1 RRVAGHSARPG
12 RLLHRSGLA
21 GAAERLRLRLRFGA
35 GAAGPGADEG
45 VGHREHRPVRHRAR
59 FRLQRPDGAG
69 AVPVVGRGAAAT
81 GVLDHGIA
89 VARDLEQCRGP
100 GGRAGRGHALLA
112 SVLARPDGPA
122 AGRGPGHELRR
133 RCEAAALP
141 VAAAGQPA
149 GVHRRGLRRGHRLHR
164 PGRTAHR
171 PPAGRRGSP
180 LLPARQHPGRGG
192 HHVAGLGG
200 VQDHRAGRADARRH
214 RHRRDRGAGLPAAD
228 LPQRRPGM
236 SDLSIS
242 GLDAGY
248 GGQPIISGFNLPPL
262 TAGEVVSV
270 VGPNGAGKSTL
281 LRSLAGLIPAHG
293 SIRLD
298 EAELTRLSLADRA
311 KRVTYMPQTL
321 PQGVALTVL
330 ETVVASIRA
339 TPLRGAVYTD
349 AQAAERAYEV
359 LQRINAEALAGQ
371 RLDRLSGGQKQL
383 AGLAQALAR
392 EPRLLLLDEPTSA
405 LDLHYQLRV
414 LDLAREA
421 AAERGMTVMIV

>member
-1 RRVAGHSARPG
+1 
-12 RLLHRSGLA
+12 
-21 GAAERLRLRLRFGA
+21 
-35 GAAGPGADEG
+35 
-45 VGHREHRPVRHRAR
+45 
-59 FRLQRPDGAG
+59 
-69 AVPVVGRGAAAT
+69 
-81 GVLDHGIA
+81 
-89 VARDLEQCRGP
+89 
-100 GGRAGRGHALLA
+100 
-112 SVLARPDGPA
+112 
-122 AGRGPGHELRR
+122 
-133 RCEAAALP
+133 
-141 VAAAGQPA
+141 
-149 GVHRRGLRRGHRLHR
+149 
-164 PGRTAHR
+164 
-171 PPAGRRGSP
+171 
-180 LLPARQHPGRGG
+180 
-192 HHVAGLGG
+192 
-200 VQDHRAGRADARRH
+200 
-214 RHRRDRGAGLPAAD
+214 
-228 LPQRRPGM
+228 M

-248 GGQPIISGFNLPPL
+248 GGQPIISGFSLPPL

-298 EAELTRLSLADRA
+298 EAELTRLSLTDRA

-421 AAERGMTVMIV
+421 AAERGMTVMIVLHDLQAAARVSDRIAVMAKGRLVAFGTPDEAITPDILAEVYRVSARVQRCDRGALQVMIDDVLS

>member
-1 RRVAGHSARPG
+1 
-12 RLLHRSGLA
+12 
-21 GAAERLRLRLRFGA
+21 
-35 GAAGPGADEG
+35 
-45 VGHREHRPVRHRAR
+45 
-59 FRLQRPDGAG
+59 
-69 AVPVVGRGAAAT
+69 
-81 GVLDHGIA
+81 
-89 VARDLEQCRGP
+89 
-100 GGRAGRGHALLA
+100 
-112 SVLARPDGPA
+112 
-122 AGRGPGHELRR
+122 
-133 RCEAAALP
+133 
-141 VAAAGQPA
+141 
-149 GVHRRGLRRGHRLHR
+149 
-164 PGRTAHR
+164 
-171 PPAGRRGSP
+171 
-180 LLPARQHPGRGG
+180 
-192 HHVAGLGG
+192 
-200 VQDHRAGRADARRH
+200 
-214 RHRRDRGAGLPAAD
+214 
-228 LPQRRPGM
+228 M

-248 GGQPIISGFNLPPL
+248 GGRPIISGFSLPPL

-421 AAERGMTVMIV
+421 AAERGMTVMIVLHDLQAAARVSDRIAVMAKGRLVAFGTPDEAITPDILAEVYRVSARVQRCDRGALQVMIDDVLTA

>member
-1 RRVAGHSARPG
+1 MS
-12 RLLHRSGLA
+12 
-21 GAAERLRLRLRFGA
+21 
-35 GAAGPGADEG
+35 
-45 VGHREHRPVRHRAR
+45 
-59 FRLQRPDGAG
+59 
-69 AVPVVGRGAAAT
+69 
-81 GVLDHGIA
+81 
-89 VARDLEQCRGP
+89 
-100 GGRAGRGHALLA
+100 
-112 SVLARPDGPA
+112 
-122 AGRGPGHELRR
+122 EL
-133 RCEAAALP
+133 
-141 VAAAGQPA
+141 
-149 GVHRRGLRRGHRLHR
+149 
-164 PGRTAHR
+164 T
-171 PPAGRRGSP
+171 
-180 LLPARQHPGRGG
+180 
-192 HHVAGLGG
+192 
-200 VQDHRAGRADARRH
+200 
-214 RHRRDRGAGLPAAD
+214 
-228 LPQRRPGM
+228 
-236 SDLSIS
+236 IS

-248 GGQPIISGFNLPPL
+248 GGQPIISGFSLPPL

-421 AAERGMTVMIV
+421 AAERGMTVMIVLHDLQAAARVSDRIAVMAKGKLVAFGTPEEAITPDILAEVYRVTARVQRCDRGALQVMIDDVLG

>member
-1 RRVAGHSARPG
+1 
-12 RLLHRSGLA
+12 
-21 GAAERLRLRLRFGA
+21 
-35 GAAGPGADEG
+35 
-45 VGHREHRPVRHRAR
+45 
-59 FRLQRPDGAG
+59 
-69 AVPVVGRGAAAT
+69 
-81 GVLDHGIA
+81 
-89 VARDLEQCRGP
+89 
-100 GGRAGRGHALLA
+100 
-112 SVLARPDGPA
+112 
-122 AGRGPGHELRR
+122 
-133 RCEAAALP
+133 
-141 VAAAGQPA
+141 
-149 GVHRRGLRRGHRLHR
+149 
-164 PGRTAHR
+164 
-171 PPAGRRGSP
+171 
-180 LLPARQHPGRGG
+180 
-192 HHVAGLGG
+192 
-200 VQDHRAGRADARRH
+200 
-214 RHRRDRGAGLPAAD
+214 
-228 LPQRRPGM
+228 M
-236 SDLSIS
+236 SDLTIS

-248 GGQPIISGFNLPPL
+248 GGQPIISGFSLPPL
-262 TAGEVVSV
+262 TTGEVVSV

-421 AAERGMTVMIV
+421 AAERGMTVMIVLHDLQAAARVSDRIAVMAKGKLVAFGTPDEAITPDILAEVYRVSARVQRCDRGVLQVMIDDVLAG

>member
-1 RRVAGHSARPG
+1 
-12 RLLHRSGLA
+12 
-21 GAAERLRLRLRFGA
+21 
-35 GAAGPGADEG
+35 
-45 VGHREHRPVRHRAR
+45 
-59 FRLQRPDGAG
+59 
-69 AVPVVGRGAAAT
+69 
-81 GVLDHGIA
+81 
-89 VARDLEQCRGP
+89 
-100 GGRAGRGHALLA
+100 
-112 SVLARPDGPA
+112 
-122 AGRGPGHELRR
+122 
-133 RCEAAALP
+133 
-141 VAAAGQPA
+141 
-149 GVHRRGLRRGHRLHR
+149 
-164 PGRTAHR
+164 
-171 PPAGRRGSP
+171 
-180 LLPARQHPGRGG
+180 
-192 HHVAGLGG
+192 
-200 VQDHRAGRADARRH
+200 
-214 RHRRDRGAGLPAAD
+214 
-228 LPQRRPGM
+228 M

-248 GGQPIISGFNLPPL
+248 GGQPIISDFSLPPL

-405 LDLHYQLRV
+405 LDLARQARLLSELRRLAAEGRVVVAV
-414 LDLAREA
+414 LHDLALA
-421 AAERGMTVMIV
+421 AQWADRIVLIHGGKVHAHGRPHEVLTPALLAEVYGVAARVEPCSRGRLMVMIDGEIA

>member
-1 RRVAGHSARPG
+1 
-12 RLLHRSGLA
+12 
-21 GAAERLRLRLRFGA
+21 
-35 GAAGPGADEG
+35 
-45 VGHREHRPVRHRAR
+45 
-59 FRLQRPDGAG
+59 
-69 AVPVVGRGAAAT
+69 
-81 GVLDHGIA
+81 
-89 VARDLEQCRGP
+89 
-100 GGRAGRGHALLA
+100 
-112 SVLARPDGPA
+112 
-122 AGRGPGHELRR
+122 
-133 RCEAAALP
+133 
-141 VAAAGQPA
+141 
-149 GVHRRGLRRGHRLHR
+149 
-164 PGRTAHR
+164 
-171 PPAGRRGSP
+171 
-180 LLPARQHPGRGG
+180 
-192 HHVAGLGG
+192 
-200 VQDHRAGRADARRH
+200 
-214 RHRRDRGAGLPAAD
+214 
-228 LPQRRPGM
+228 M

-248 GGQPIISGFNLPPL
+248 GGQPIISGFSLPPL

-298 EAELTRLSLADRA
+298 ETELTRLSLADRA

-421 AAERGMTVMIV
+421 AAERDMTVMIVLHDLQAAARVSDRIAVMAKGKLVAFGTPDEAITPGILAEVYRVSARVQRCNRGALQVMIDDVLTG

>member
-1 RRVAGHSARPG
+1 
-12 RLLHRSGLA
+12 
-21 GAAERLRLRLRFGA
+21 
-35 GAAGPGADEG
+35 
-45 VGHREHRPVRHRAR
+45 
-59 FRLQRPDGAG
+59 
-69 AVPVVGRGAAAT
+69 
-81 GVLDHGIA
+81 
-89 VARDLEQCRGP
+89 
-100 GGRAGRGHALLA
+100 
-112 SVLARPDGPA
+112 
-122 AGRGPGHELRR
+122 
-133 RCEAAALP
+133 
-141 VAAAGQPA
+141 
-149 GVHRRGLRRGHRLHR
+149 
-164 PGRTAHR
+164 
-171 PPAGRRGSP
+171 
-180 LLPARQHPGRGG
+180 
-192 HHVAGLGG
+192 
-200 VQDHRAGRADARRH
+200 
-214 RHRRDRGAGLPAAD
+214 
-228 LPQRRPGM
+228 M
-236 SDLSIS
+236 SELSIN

-248 GGQPIISGFNLPPL
+248 GGQPIISGFSLPPL

-421 AAERGMTVMIV
+421 AAERGMTVMIVLHDLQAAARVSDRIAVMAKGKLVAFGAPDEAITPDILAEVYRVSARVQRCGRGALQVMIDDVLG

>member
-1 RRVAGHSARPG
+1 
-12 RLLHRSGLA
+12 
-21 GAAERLRLRLRFGA
+21 
-35 GAAGPGADEG
+35 
-45 VGHREHRPVRHRAR
+45 
-59 FRLQRPDGAG
+59 
-69 AVPVVGRGAAAT
+69 
-81 GVLDHGIA
+81 
-89 VARDLEQCRGP
+89 
-100 GGRAGRGHALLA
+100 
-112 SVLARPDGPA
+112 
-122 AGRGPGHELRR
+122 
-133 RCEAAALP
+133 
-141 VAAAGQPA
+141 
-149 GVHRRGLRRGHRLHR
+149 
-164 PGRTAHR
+164 
-171 PPAGRRGSP
+171 
-180 LLPARQHPGRGG
+180 
-192 HHVAGLGG
+192 
-200 VQDHRAGRADARRH
+200 
-214 RHRRDRGAGLPAAD
+214 
-228 LPQRRPGM
+228 M
-236 SDLSIS
+236 SELSIS
-242 GLDAGY
+242 DLDAGY
-248 GGQPIISGFNLPPL
+248 GGQPIISGFTLPPL

-421 AAERGMTVMIV
+421 AAERGMTVMIVLHDLQAAARVSDRIAVMAKGRLVAFGTPDEAITPDILAEVYRVSARVQRCDRGALQVMIDDVLTG

>member
-1 RRVAGHSARPG
+1 
-12 RLLHRSGLA
+12 
-21 GAAERLRLRLRFGA
+21 
-35 GAAGPGADEG
+35 
-45 VGHREHRPVRHRAR
+45 
-59 FRLQRPDGAG
+59 
-69 AVPVVGRGAAAT
+69 
-81 GVLDHGIA
+81 
-89 VARDLEQCRGP
+89 
-100 GGRAGRGHALLA
+100 
-112 SVLARPDGPA
+112 
-122 AGRGPGHELRR
+122 
-133 RCEAAALP
+133 
-141 VAAAGQPA
+141 
-149 GVHRRGLRRGHRLHR
+149 
-164 PGRTAHR
+164 
-171 PPAGRRGSP
+171 
-180 LLPARQHPGRGG
+180 
-192 HHVAGLGG
+192 
-200 VQDHRAGRADARRH
+200 
-214 RHRRDRGAGLPAAD
+214 
-228 LPQRRPGM
+228 M
-236 SDLSIS
+236 NDLSIS

-248 GGQPIISGFNLPPL
+248 GGQPIISGLSLPPL

-298 EAELTRLSLADRA
+298 GDELTRLSLADRA

-421 AAERGMTVMIV
+421 AAERGMTVMIVLHDLQAAARVSDRIAVMAKGRLVAFGTPDEAITPDILAEVYRVSARVQRCDRGALQVMIDDVLTS

>member
-1 RRVAGHSARPG
+1 
-12 RLLHRSGLA
+12 
-21 GAAERLRLRLRFGA
+21 
-35 GAAGPGADEG
+35 
-45 VGHREHRPVRHRAR
+45 
-59 FRLQRPDGAG
+59 
-69 AVPVVGRGAAAT
+69 
-81 GVLDHGIA
+81 
-89 VARDLEQCRGP
+89 
-100 GGRAGRGHALLA
+100 
-112 SVLARPDGPA
+112 
-122 AGRGPGHELRR
+122 
-133 RCEAAALP
+133 
-141 VAAAGQPA
+141 
-149 GVHRRGLRRGHRLHR
+149 
-164 PGRTAHR
+164 
-171 PPAGRRGSP
+171 
-180 LLPARQHPGRGG
+180 
-192 HHVAGLGG
+192 
-200 VQDHRAGRADARRH
+200 
-214 RHRRDRGAGLPAAD
+214 
-228 LPQRRPGM
+228 M
-236 SDLSIS
+236 NDLSIS

-248 GGQPIISGFNLPPL
+248 GGQPIISGFSLPPL

-421 AAERGMTVMIV
+421 AAERGMTVMIVLHDLQAAARVSDRIAVMAKGRLVAFGTPDEAITPDILAEVYRVSARVQRCDRGALQVMIDDVLS

>member
-1 RRVAGHSARPG
+1 MS
-12 RLLHRSGLA
+12 
-21 GAAERLRLRLRFGA
+21 
-35 GAAGPGADEG
+35 
-45 VGHREHRPVRHRAR
+45 
-59 FRLQRPDGAG
+59 
-69 AVPVVGRGAAAT
+69 
-81 GVLDHGIA
+81 
-89 VARDLEQCRGP
+89 
-100 GGRAGRGHALLA
+100 
-112 SVLARPDGPA
+112 
-122 AGRGPGHELRR
+122 EL
-133 RCEAAALP
+133 
-141 VAAAGQPA
+141 
-149 GVHRRGLRRGHRLHR
+149 
-164 PGRTAHR
+164 TI
-171 PPAGRRGSP
+171 
-180 LLPARQHPGRGG
+180 
-192 HHVAGLGG
+192 
-200 VQDHRAGRADARRH
+200 
-214 RHRRDRGAGLPAAD
+214 
-228 LPQRRPGM
+228 
-236 SDLSIS
+236 SD
-242 GLDAGY
+242 LDAGY
-248 GGQPIISGFNLPPL
+248 GGQPIISGFSLPPL

-421 AAERGMTVMIV
+421 AAERGMTVMIVLHDLQAAARVSDRIAVMAKGRLVAFGTPDEAITPDILAEVYRVSARVQRCDRGALQVMIDDVLG

>member
-1 RRVAGHSARPG
+1 
-12 RLLHRSGLA
+12 
-21 GAAERLRLRLRFGA
+21 
-35 GAAGPGADEG
+35 
-45 VGHREHRPVRHRAR
+45 
-59 FRLQRPDGAG
+59 
-69 AVPVVGRGAAAT
+69 
-81 GVLDHGIA
+81 
-89 VARDLEQCRGP
+89 
-100 GGRAGRGHALLA
+100 
-112 SVLARPDGPA
+112 
-122 AGRGPGHELRR
+122 
-133 RCEAAALP
+133 
-141 VAAAGQPA
+141 
-149 GVHRRGLRRGHRLHR
+149 
-164 PGRTAHR
+164 
-171 PPAGRRGSP
+171 
-180 LLPARQHPGRGG
+180 
-192 HHVAGLGG
+192 
-200 VQDHRAGRADARRH
+200 
-214 RHRRDRGAGLPAAD
+214 
-228 LPQRRPGM
+228 M
-236 SDLSIS
+236 SDLTIS

-298 EAELTRLSLADRA
+298 EVELTRLSLADRA

-421 AAERGMTVMIV
+421 AAERGMTVMIVLHDLQAAARVSDRIAVMAKGKLVAFGTPEEAITPDILAEVYRVTARVQRCDRGALQVMIDDVLG

>member
-1 RRVAGHSARPG
+1 
-12 RLLHRSGLA
+12 
-21 GAAERLRLRLRFGA
+21 
-35 GAAGPGADEG
+35 
-45 VGHREHRPVRHRAR
+45 
-59 FRLQRPDGAG
+59 
-69 AVPVVGRGAAAT
+69 
-81 GVLDHGIA
+81 
-89 VARDLEQCRGP
+89 
-100 GGRAGRGHALLA
+100 
-112 SVLARPDGPA
+112 
-122 AGRGPGHELRR
+122 
-133 RCEAAALP
+133 
-141 VAAAGQPA
+141 
-149 GVHRRGLRRGHRLHR
+149 
-164 PGRTAHR
+164 
-171 PPAGRRGSP
+171 
-180 LLPARQHPGRGG
+180 
-192 HHVAGLGG
+192 
-200 VQDHRAGRADARRH
+200 
-214 RHRRDRGAGLPAAD
+214 
-228 LPQRRPGM
+228 M
-236 SDLSIS
+236 NDLSIS

-248 GGQPIISGFNLPPL
+248 GGQPIISGFSLPPL

-359 LQRINAEALAGQ
+359 LQRINAEALAVQ

-414 LDLAREA
+414 LGLAREA
-421 AAERGMTVMIV
+421 AAERGMTVMIVLHDLQAAARVSDRIAVMAKGRLVAFGTPDEAITPDILAEVYRVSARVQRCDRGALQVMIDDVLS

>member
-1 RRVAGHSARPG
+1 
-12 RLLHRSGLA
+12 
-21 GAAERLRLRLRFGA
+21 
-35 GAAGPGADEG
+35 
-45 VGHREHRPVRHRAR
+45 
-59 FRLQRPDGAG
+59 
-69 AVPVVGRGAAAT
+69 
-81 GVLDHGIA
+81 
-89 VARDLEQCRGP
+89 
-100 GGRAGRGHALLA
+100 
-112 SVLARPDGPA
+112 
-122 AGRGPGHELRR
+122 
-133 RCEAAALP
+133 
-141 VAAAGQPA
+141 
-149 GVHRRGLRRGHRLHR
+149 
-164 PGRTAHR
+164 
-171 PPAGRRGSP
+171 
-180 LLPARQHPGRGG
+180 
-192 HHVAGLGG
+192 
-200 VQDHRAGRADARRH
+200 
-214 RHRRDRGAGLPAAD
+214 
-228 LPQRRPGM
+228 M
-236 SDLSIS
+236 NDLSIS

-248 GGQPIISGFNLPPL
+248 GGQPIISGFSLPPL

-421 AAERGMTVMIV
+421 AAERGMTVMIVLHDLQAAARVSDRIAVMAKGRLVAFGTPDEAITPDILAEVYRVSARVQRCDRGALQVMIDDVLTG

>member
-1 RRVAGHSARPG
+1 
-12 RLLHRSGLA
+12 
-21 GAAERLRLRLRFGA
+21 
-35 GAAGPGADEG
+35 
-45 VGHREHRPVRHRAR
+45 
-59 FRLQRPDGAG
+59 
-69 AVPVVGRGAAAT
+69 
-81 GVLDHGIA
+81 
-89 VARDLEQCRGP
+89 
-100 GGRAGRGHALLA
+100 
-112 SVLARPDGPA
+112 
-122 AGRGPGHELRR
+122 
-133 RCEAAALP
+133 
-141 VAAAGQPA
+141 
-149 GVHRRGLRRGHRLHR
+149 
-164 PGRTAHR
+164 
-171 PPAGRRGSP
+171 
-180 LLPARQHPGRGG
+180 
-192 HHVAGLGG
+192 
-200 VQDHRAGRADARRH
+200 
-214 RHRRDRGAGLPAAD
+214 
-228 LPQRRPGM
+228 M
-236 SDLSIS
+236 NDLSIS

-248 GGQPIISGFNLPPL
+248 GGQPIISGFSLPPL

-421 AAERGMTVMIV
+421 AAERGMTVMIVLHDLQAAARVSDRIAVMAKGKLVAFGTPDEAITPDILAEVYRVSARVQRCDRGALQVMIDDVLTS

>member
-1 RRVAGHSARPG
+1 
-12 RLLHRSGLA
+12 
-21 GAAERLRLRLRFGA
+21 
-35 GAAGPGADEG
+35 
-45 VGHREHRPVRHRAR
+45 
-59 FRLQRPDGAG
+59 
-69 AVPVVGRGAAAT
+69 
-81 GVLDHGIA
+81 
-89 VARDLEQCRGP
+89 
-100 GGRAGRGHALLA
+100 
-112 SVLARPDGPA
+112 
-122 AGRGPGHELRR
+122 
-133 RCEAAALP
+133 
-141 VAAAGQPA
+141 
-149 GVHRRGLRRGHRLHR
+149 
-164 PGRTAHR
+164 
-171 PPAGRRGSP
+171 
-180 LLPARQHPGRGG
+180 
-192 HHVAGLGG
+192 
-200 VQDHRAGRADARRH
+200 
-214 RHRRDRGAGLPAAD
+214 
-228 LPQRRPGM
+228 M
-236 SDLSIS
+236 NDLSIS

-248 GGQPIISGFNLPPL
+248 GGQSIISGFSLPPL

-421 AAERGMTVMIV
+421 AAERGMTVMIVLHDLQAAARVSDRIAVMAKGKLVAFGTPDEAITPDILAEVYRVSARVQRCDRGVLQVMIDDVPAGLAPPPANLFKPKKARLHLRPGLSLFSPDRDQGRISVTTSPVGSTGTGVPAGAPRGRPRALFET

>member
-1 RRVAGHSARPG
+1 MN
-12 RLLHRSGLA
+12 
-21 GAAERLRLRLRFGA
+21 
-35 GAAGPGADEG
+35 
-45 VGHREHRPVRHRAR
+45 
-59 FRLQRPDGAG
+59 
-69 AVPVVGRGAAAT
+69 
-81 GVLDHGIA
+81 
-89 VARDLEQCRGP
+89 
-100 GGRAGRGHALLA
+100 
-112 SVLARPDGPA
+112 
-122 AGRGPGHELRR
+122 EL
-133 RCEAAALP
+133 
-141 VAAAGQPA
+141 
-149 GVHRRGLRRGHRLHR
+149 
-164 PGRTAHR
+164 T
-171 PPAGRRGSP
+171 
-180 LLPARQHPGRGG
+180 
-192 HHVAGLGG
+192 
-200 VQDHRAGRADARRH
+200 
-214 RHRRDRGAGLPAAD
+214 
-228 LPQRRPGM
+228 
-236 SDLSIS
+236 IS

-248 GGQPIISGFNLPPL
+248 GGQPIISGFSLPPL

-392 EPRLLLLDEPTSA
+392 EPRLLLLNEPTSA

-421 AAERGMTVMIV
+421 AAERGMTVMIVLHDLQAAARVSDRIAVMAKGRLVAFGTPDEAITPDILAEVYRVSARVQRCDRGALQVMIDDVLTG

>member
-1 RRVAGHSARPG
+1 
-12 RLLHRSGLA
+12 
-21 GAAERLRLRLRFGA
+21 
-35 GAAGPGADEG
+35 
-45 VGHREHRPVRHRAR
+45 
-59 FRLQRPDGAG
+59 
-69 AVPVVGRGAAAT
+69 
-81 GVLDHGIA
+81 
-89 VARDLEQCRGP
+89 
-100 GGRAGRGHALLA
+100 
-112 SVLARPDGPA
+112 
-122 AGRGPGHELRR
+122 
-133 RCEAAALP
+133 
-141 VAAAGQPA
+141 
-149 GVHRRGLRRGHRLHR
+149 
-164 PGRTAHR
+164 
-171 PPAGRRGSP
+171 
-180 LLPARQHPGRGG
+180 
-192 HHVAGLGG
+192 
-200 VQDHRAGRADARRH
+200 
-214 RHRRDRGAGLPAAD
+214 
-228 LPQRRPGM
+228 M
-236 SDLSIS
+236 SDLTIS

-248 GGQPIISGFNLPPL
+248 GGQPIISGFSLPPL

-298 EAELTRLSLADRA
+298 DAELTRLSLADRA

-421 AAERGMTVMIV
+421 AAERGMTVMIVLHDLQAAARVSDRIAVMAKGKLVAFGTPDEAITPDILAEVYRVTARVQRCDRGALQVMIDDVLG

>member
-1 RRVAGHSARPG
+1 
-12 RLLHRSGLA
+12 
-21 GAAERLRLRLRFGA
+21 
-35 GAAGPGADEG
+35 
-45 VGHREHRPVRHRAR
+45 
-59 FRLQRPDGAG
+59 
-69 AVPVVGRGAAAT
+69 
-81 GVLDHGIA
+81 
-89 VARDLEQCRGP
+89 
-100 GGRAGRGHALLA
+100 
-112 SVLARPDGPA
+112 
-122 AGRGPGHELRR
+122 
-133 RCEAAALP
+133 
-141 VAAAGQPA
+141 
-149 GVHRRGLRRGHRLHR
+149 
-164 PGRTAHR
+164 
-171 PPAGRRGSP
+171 
-180 LLPARQHPGRGG
+180 
-192 HHVAGLGG
+192 
-200 VQDHRAGRADARRH
+200 
-214 RHRRDRGAGLPAAD
+214 
-228 LPQRRPGM
+228 M

-248 GGQPIISGFNLPPL
+248 GGQPIISGLSLPPL
-262 TAGEVVSV
+262 IAGEVVSV

-298 EAELTRLSLADRA
+298 GDELTRLSLADRA
-311 KRVTYMPQTL
+311 RRVTYMPQTL

-421 AAERGMTVMIV
+421 AAERGMTVMIVLHDLQAAARVSDRIAVMAKGKLVAFGTPDEAITPDILAEVYRVSARVQRCDRGALQVMIDDVLS

>member
-1 RRVAGHSARPG
+1 MS
-12 RLLHRSGLA
+12 
-21 GAAERLRLRLRFGA
+21 
-35 GAAGPGADEG
+35 
-45 VGHREHRPVRHRAR
+45 
-59 FRLQRPDGAG
+59 
-69 AVPVVGRGAAAT
+69 
-81 GVLDHGIA
+81 
-89 VARDLEQCRGP
+89 
-100 GGRAGRGHALLA
+100 
-112 SVLARPDGPA
+112 
-122 AGRGPGHELRR
+122 EL
-133 RCEAAALP
+133 
-141 VAAAGQPA
+141 
-149 GVHRRGLRRGHRLHR
+149 
-164 PGRTAHR
+164 T
-171 PPAGRRGSP
+171 
-180 LLPARQHPGRGG
+180 
-192 HHVAGLGG
+192 
-200 VQDHRAGRADARRH
+200 
-214 RHRRDRGAGLPAAD
+214 
-228 LPQRRPGM
+228 
-236 SDLSIS
+236 IS

-248 GGQPIISGFNLPPL
+248 GGQPIISGFSLPPL

-349 AQAAERAYEV
+349 AQAVERAYEV

-421 AAERGMTVMIV
+421 AAERGMTVMIVLHDLQAAARVSDRIAVMAKGRLVAFGTPDEAITPDILAEVYRVSARVQRCDRGALQVMIDDVLS

>member
-1 RRVAGHSARPG
+1 
-12 RLLHRSGLA
+12 
-21 GAAERLRLRLRFGA
+21 
-35 GAAGPGADEG
+35 
-45 VGHREHRPVRHRAR
+45 
-59 FRLQRPDGAG
+59 
-69 AVPVVGRGAAAT
+69 
-81 GVLDHGIA
+81 
-89 VARDLEQCRGP
+89 
-100 GGRAGRGHALLA
+100 
-112 SVLARPDGPA
+112 
-122 AGRGPGHELRR
+122 
-133 RCEAAALP
+133 
-141 VAAAGQPA
+141 
-149 GVHRRGLRRGHRLHR
+149 
-164 PGRTAHR
+164 
-171 PPAGRRGSP
+171 
-180 LLPARQHPGRGG
+180 
-192 HHVAGLGG
+192 
-200 VQDHRAGRADARRH
+200 
-214 RHRRDRGAGLPAAD
+214 
-228 LPQRRPGM
+228 M

-248 GGQPIISGFNLPPL
+248 GGQPIISGFSLPPL

-298 EAELTRLSLADRA
+298 ETELTRLSLADRA

-359 LQRINAEALAGQ
+359 LQRINAETLAGQ

-421 AAERGMTVMIV
+421 AAERGMTVMIVLHDLQAAARVSDRIAVMAKGKLVAFGTPDEAITPDILAEVYRVSARVQRCDRGALQVMIDDVLTG

>member
-1 RRVAGHSARPG
+1 
-12 RLLHRSGLA
+12 
-21 GAAERLRLRLRFGA
+21 
-35 GAAGPGADEG
+35 
-45 VGHREHRPVRHRAR
+45 
-59 FRLQRPDGAG
+59 
-69 AVPVVGRGAAAT
+69 
-81 GVLDHGIA
+81 
-89 VARDLEQCRGP
+89 
-100 GGRAGRGHALLA
+100 
-112 SVLARPDGPA
+112 
-122 AGRGPGHELRR
+122 
-133 RCEAAALP
+133 
-141 VAAAGQPA
+141 
-149 GVHRRGLRRGHRLHR
+149 
-164 PGRTAHR
+164 
-171 PPAGRRGSP
+171 
-180 LLPARQHPGRGG
+180 
-192 HHVAGLGG
+192 
-200 VQDHRAGRADARRH
+200 
-214 RHRRDRGAGLPAAD
+214 
-228 LPQRRPGM
+228 M
-236 SDLSIS
+236 SDLTIS

-298 EAELTRLSLADRA
+298 EVELTRLSLADRA

-421 AAERGMTVMIV
+421 AAERGMTVMIVLHDLQAAARVSDRIAVMAKGKLVAFGTPDEAITPDILAEVYRVRARVQRCDRGALQVMIDDVLG

>member
-1 RRVAGHSARPG
+1 MS
-12 RLLHRSGLA
+12 
-21 GAAERLRLRLRFGA
+21 
-35 GAAGPGADEG
+35 
-45 VGHREHRPVRHRAR
+45 
-59 FRLQRPDGAG
+59 
-69 AVPVVGRGAAAT
+69 
-81 GVLDHGIA
+81 
-89 VARDLEQCRGP
+89 
-100 GGRAGRGHALLA
+100 
-112 SVLARPDGPA
+112 
-122 AGRGPGHELRR
+122 EL
-133 RCEAAALP
+133 
-141 VAAAGQPA
+141 
-149 GVHRRGLRRGHRLHR
+149 
-164 PGRTAHR
+164 T
-171 PPAGRRGSP
+171 
-180 LLPARQHPGRGG
+180 
-192 HHVAGLGG
+192 
-200 VQDHRAGRADARRH
+200 
-214 RHRRDRGAGLPAAD
+214 
-228 LPQRRPGM
+228 
-236 SDLSIS
+236 IS
-242 GLDAGY
+242 SLDAGY
-248 GGQPIISGFNLPPL
+248 GGQPIISGFTLPPL

-421 AAERGMTVMIV
+421 AAERGMTVMIVLHDLQAAARVSDRIAVMAKGKLVAFGTPDEAITPDILAEVYRVSARVQRCDRGVLQVMIDDVLS

>member
-1 RRVAGHSARPG
+1 
-12 RLLHRSGLA
+12 
-21 GAAERLRLRLRFGA
+21 
-35 GAAGPGADEG
+35 
-45 VGHREHRPVRHRAR
+45 
-59 FRLQRPDGAG
+59 
-69 AVPVVGRGAAAT
+69 
-81 GVLDHGIA
+81 
-89 VARDLEQCRGP
+89 
-100 GGRAGRGHALLA
+100 
-112 SVLARPDGPA
+112 
-122 AGRGPGHELRR
+122 
-133 RCEAAALP
+133 
-141 VAAAGQPA
+141 
-149 GVHRRGLRRGHRLHR
+149 
-164 PGRTAHR
+164 
-171 PPAGRRGSP
+171 
-180 LLPARQHPGRGG
+180 
-192 HHVAGLGG
+192 
-200 VQDHRAGRADARRH
+200 
-214 RHRRDRGAGLPAAD
+214 
-228 LPQRRPGM
+228 M

-242 GLDAGY
+242 GVDAGY
-248 GGQPIISGFNLPPL
+248 GGQPIISGFSLPPL

-359 LQRINAEALAGQ
+359 LQRINAETLAGQ

-421 AAERGMTVMIV
+421 AAERGMTVMIVLHDLQAAARVSDRIAVMAKGRLVAFGTPDEAITPDILAEVYRVSARVQRCDRGALQVMIDDVLTG

>member
-1 RRVAGHSARPG
+1 MS
-12 RLLHRSGLA
+12 
-21 GAAERLRLRLRFGA
+21 
-35 GAAGPGADEG
+35 
-45 VGHREHRPVRHRAR
+45 
-59 FRLQRPDGAG
+59 
-69 AVPVVGRGAAAT
+69 
-81 GVLDHGIA
+81 
-89 VARDLEQCRGP
+89 
-100 GGRAGRGHALLA
+100 
-112 SVLARPDGPA
+112 
-122 AGRGPGHELRR
+122 EL
-133 RCEAAALP
+133 
-141 VAAAGQPA
+141 
-149 GVHRRGLRRGHRLHR
+149 
-164 PGRTAHR
+164 T
-171 PPAGRRGSP
+171 
-180 LLPARQHPGRGG
+180 
-192 HHVAGLGG
+192 
-200 VQDHRAGRADARRH
+200 
-214 RHRRDRGAGLPAAD
+214 
-228 LPQRRPGM
+228 
-236 SDLSIS
+236 IS

-248 GGQPIISGFNLPPL
+248 GGQPIISGFSLPPL

-421 AAERGMTVMIV
+421 AAERGMTVMIVLHDLQAAARVSDRIAVMAKGKLVAFGAPDEAITPDILAEVYRVSARVQRCDRGVLQVMIDDVLAG

>member
-1 RRVAGHSARPG
+1 
-12 RLLHRSGLA
+12 
-21 GAAERLRLRLRFGA
+21 
-35 GAAGPGADEG
+35 
-45 VGHREHRPVRHRAR
+45 
-59 FRLQRPDGAG
+59 
-69 AVPVVGRGAAAT
+69 
-81 GVLDHGIA
+81 
-89 VARDLEQCRGP
+89 
-100 GGRAGRGHALLA
+100 
-112 SVLARPDGPA
+112 
-122 AGRGPGHELRR
+122 
-133 RCEAAALP
+133 
-141 VAAAGQPA
+141 
-149 GVHRRGLRRGHRLHR
+149 
-164 PGRTAHR
+164 
-171 PPAGRRGSP
+171 
-180 LLPARQHPGRGG
+180 
-192 HHVAGLGG
+192 
-200 VQDHRAGRADARRH
+200 
-214 RHRRDRGAGLPAAD
+214 
-228 LPQRRPGM
+228 M
-236 SDLSIS
+236 NDLSIS

-248 GGQPIISGFNLPPL
+248 GGQPIISGFSLPPL

-421 AAERGMTVMIV
+421 AAERGMTVMIVLHDLQAAARVSDRIAVMAKGRLVAFGTPDEAITPDILAEVYRVSARVQRCDRGALQVMIDDVLTS